1 MKKLLLIFLSVF
13 TVGVFAQQ
21 RAHLPAS
28 LLNLQVKAEK
38 QAIKETSNMLTDINH
53 YVASYDAIG
62 EAEMGYTIYDL
73 QSNATSPC
81 TRFYI
86 YPSGEMAAVWTY
98 GTGPSSYSNRG
109 TGYNYYD
116 GTSWG
121 PEPTARV
128 ETQRAGWTNYAPLGT
143 GGEIVCTHHN
153 TAGLIVNRRS
163 SRGAGAWT
171 ESILPGPA
179 GAVDISWP
187 RLCTSGTNRNN
198 VHVIASTY
206 SAYAGQ
212 NLALLYYRSTD
223 GGVTWDKN
231 HVIPEQMSSTYY
243 AGFSGDVYSWA
254 EPKGDTI
261 AFIVND
267 SDEDLFVMRSPDNGE
282 TWEKIVIW
290 QHPDPLGTGTPVL
303 DSLWGPDGAA
313 HLTFDKYG
321 KLHVVF
327 GVYKSN
333 PAGGTWYPYSGGV
346 AYWNEDMPTWTGGTP
361 EWQINCLNPDSL
373 YESGN
378 LIGYPLDL
386 DGNGVFDVLGEP
398 GLYYVAVVS
407 MPQITIDENGD
418 GMVAFA
424 GITENLNNGVQD
436 YRHLWARSFSNFG
449 ETFGQF
455 VDLTGD
461 DVHMFD
467 ECVFPTISPT
477 SNSFFSL
484 IFQMDSEP
492 GLAIRGDE
500 DPPGDNYIVCLEMP
514 KDEFTGTNNVKESFL
529 SGVYPNPVSDVANI
543 TFNLDNASIVTL
555 RVTSLTGQV
564 VYERNLNVF
573 SKGEH
578 LVNVPVSNFGMGM
591 YLYTL
596 QAGNT
601 ISTGKIVVR

>member
-1 MKKLLLIFLSVF
+1 MKKLLLILLSVF
-13 TVGVFAQQ
+13 TVGAFAQQ
-21 RAHLPAS
+21 RAHLPSS

-38 QAIKETSNMLTDINH
+38 KAIKETSNMLGNVNH
-53 YVASYDAIG
+53 YVASYDALGETEIG
-62 EAEMGYTIYDL
+62 NTIYDL
-73 QSNATSPC
+73 QSNASSPSN
-81 TRFYI
+81 RFYI
-86 YPSGEMAAVWTY
+86 YPSGKMAAVWTY
-98 GTGPSSYSNRG
+98 GTGSYSDRG

-121 PEPTARV
+121 PEPTVRI
-128 ETQRAGWTNYAPLGT
+128 ESSKAGWTNYAPLGT

-163 SRGAGAWT
+163 SQGTGAWT

-198 VHVIASTY
+198 VHIIASTY

-212 NLALLYYRSTD
+212 DLALLYYRSTD
-223 GGVTWDKN
+223 GGVTWDKT
-231 HVIPEQMSSTYY
+231 HVIPEQMNSTHY
-243 AGFSGDVYSWA
+243 AGFGGDVYSWA

-267 SDEDLFVMRSPDNGE
+267 PDEDLFVMRSPDNGE

-333 PAGGTWYPYSGGV
+333 PVGGTWFPYSGGV

-361 EWQINCLNPDSL
+361 EWQINCLNVDSL
-373 YESGN
+373 YDSGH

-386 DGNGVFDVLGEP
+386 DGNGVFDVLGEL

-407 MPQITIDENGD
+407 MPQITIDANGD

-449 ETFGQF
+449 ESFGKF

-467 ECVFPTISPT
+467 ECVFPTFSPT
-477 SNSFFSL
+477 SNNSFSL

-492 GLAIRGDE
+492 GLSVRGDA
-500 DPPGDNYIVCLEMP
+500 DPPGDNYIVCMEMP
-514 KDEFTGTNNVKESFL
+514 KDEFTGIKDVKETFL
-529 SGVYPNPVSDVANI
+529 SGVYPNPASDAANI
-543 TFNLDNASIVTL
+543 KFNLERPGNVNLKVT
-555 RVTSLTGQV
+555 TLTGQIV
-564 VYERNLNVF
+564 FVHNLNVLT
-573 SKGEH
+573 KGEH
-578 LVNVPVSNFGMGM
+578 IINVPVSNLNSGLYM
-591 YLYTL
+591 YTIY
-596 QAGNT
+596 AGDA